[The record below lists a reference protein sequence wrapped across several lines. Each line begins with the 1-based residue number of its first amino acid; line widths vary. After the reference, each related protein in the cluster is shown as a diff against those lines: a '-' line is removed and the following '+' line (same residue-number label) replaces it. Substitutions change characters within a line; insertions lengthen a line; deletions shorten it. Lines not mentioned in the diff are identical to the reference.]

1 MPPADTAAGTAGAA
15 PPPPVSVGASA
26 SAPVAAAAAGAA
38 SSPPTTP
45 LPASTITRTVRFPND
60 VGDTLVGTLAVP
72 PGATRAA
79 VLCHGFRDSK
89 AAPLL
94 AEVAAHLAAVGVASL
109 RLDFRGCGESGGE
122 WAFGNYAQ
130 EAADVGAAVAWL
142 RAGGGGG
149 GGDGDGGRGTSVT
162 DDGGGGGG
170 DDAGRRWSVDAVAGH
185 SKGAGSVL
193 LYASR
198 SAYPGLVVNI
208 AGRFHMRDGVRRR
221 LGEDRWA
228 ALWRDGAVAM
238 PGYTVTRE
246 SVEARFELDMGAV
259 AASLSPEA
267 TLLTIH
273 GDADEVIPV
282 ADAAAYVGVVPLGD
296 RHTARILEG
305 ACHKFVDYRPAVGA
319 AIVEA
324 FVGRF
329 G

>member
-1 MPPADTAAGTAGAA
+1 M
-15 PPPPVSVGASA
+15 
-26 SAPVAAAAAGAA
+26 
-38 SSPPTTP
+38 
-45 LPASTITRTVRFPND
+45 RFPND

-94 AEVAAHLAAVGVASL
+94 AEVAARLAAEGVASL

-130 EAADVGAAVAWL
+130 EAADVAAAVAWL
-142 RAGGGGG
+142 HSGGGGG
-149 GGDGDGGRGTSVT
+149 GSGDSGIANDGS
-162 DDGGGGGG
+162 GGGGGG

-193 LYASR
+193 LFASKT
-198 SAYPGLVVNI
+198 AYPGLVVNI
-208 AGRFHMRDGVRRR
+208 AGRFHMREGVRRR

-228 ALWRDGAVAM
+228 ALWRNGAVAM

-246 SVEARFELDMGAV
+246 SVEARFALDMGAV

-282 ADAAAYVGVVPLGD
+282 ADAAAYAGVVPLGAH
-296 RHTARILEG
+296 HTACILEG
-305 ACHKFVDYRPAVGA
+305 ACHKFVDYRPAVA
-319 AIVEA
+319 TAIVDA

>member
-1 MPPADTAAGTAGAA
+1 MPPADAAAAAARAPSPTTPPPAA
-15 PPPPVSVGASA
+15 PSV
-26 SAPVAAAAAGAA
+26 SAPASAAAAAGAPA
-38 SSPPTTP
+38 AAAASPPPATP
-45 LPASTITRTVRFPND
+45 LPASTLTRTVRFPND
-60 VGDTLVGTLAVP
+60 AGDTLVGTLAVP
-72 PGATRAA
+72 PGASRAA

-94 AEVAAHLAAVGVASL
+94 AEVAAALAAAGVASL
-109 RLDFRGCGESGGE
+109 RIDFRGCGDSGGE
-122 WAFGNYAQ
+122 WAFGNYAE
-130 EAADVGAAVAWL
+130 EAADVAAAVAWL

-149 GGDGDGGRGTSVT
+149 GGDGSGD
-162 DDGGGGGG
+162 GGG

-193 LYASR
+193 VYAAR
-198 SAYPGLVVNI
+198 DAFAGLVVNI

-221 LGEDRWA
+221 LGEERWA

-238 PGYTVTRE
+238 PGYTVTRA
-246 SVEARFELDMGAV
+246 SVEARFALDMGRV
-259 AASLSPEA
+259 AAGLAPQA

-273 GDADEVIPV
+273 GDADEIIPV
-282 ADAAAYVGVVPLGD
+282 ADAAAYAGVVPLGD

-305 ACHKFVDYRPAVGA
+305 ACHKFVDYRPVVAA
-319 AIVEA
+319 AIVDA

>member
-1 MPPADTAAGTAGAA
+1 M
-15 PPPPVSVGASA
+15 
-26 SAPVAAAAAGAA
+26 
-38 SSPPTTP
+38 
-45 LPASTITRTVRFPND
+45 RFAND
-60 VGDTLVGTLAVP
+60 AGDTLVGTLAVP
-72 PGATRAA
+72 PGASRVA

-94 AEVAAHLAAVGVASL
+94 AEVAAALAAAGVASL
-109 RLDFRGCGESGGE
+109 RIDFRGCGDSGGE
-122 WAFGNYAQ
+122 WAFGNYAE
-130 EAADVGAAVAWL
+130 EAADVAAAVAWL

-149 GGDGDGGRGTSVT
+149 GGNGDGS
-162 DDGGGGGG
+162 G

-193 LYASR
+193 VYAAR
-198 SAYPGLVVNI
+198 DAFPGLVVNI

-221 LGEDRWA
+221 LGEERWA

-238 PGYTVTRE
+238 PGYTVTRA
-246 SVEARFELDMGAV
+246 SVEARFALDMGRV
-259 AASLSPEA
+259 AAGLAPQA

-273 GDADEVIPV
+273 GDADEIIPV
-282 ADAAAYVGVVPLGD
+282 ADAAAYAGVVPLGD

-305 ACHKFVDYRPAVGA
+305 ACHKFVDYRPVVAA
-319 AIVEA
+319 AIVDA

>member
-1 MPPADTAAGTAGAA
+1 MSPGDAPAGSAASASVPASTGVASAGAA
-15 PPPPVSVGASA
+15 LSDP
-26 SAPVAAAAAGAA
+26 
-38 SSPPTTP
+38 SPTP
-45 LPASTITRTVRFPND
+45 LPASTTTHTVRFPND
-60 VGDTLVGTLAVP
+60 VGDILVGTLTVP
-72 PGATRAA
+72 ACGGSRAA

-94 AEVAAHLAAVGVASL
+94 AEVAAGLAAVGVASL
-109 RLDFRGCGESGGE
+109 RIDFRGCGESGGE
-122 WAFGNYAQ
+122 WAFGNYAE
-130 EAADVGAAVAWL
+130 EAADVAAAVEWL
-142 RAGGGGG
+142 RTGGGGSSG
-149 GGDGDGGRGTSVT
+149 GSDSDRGGN
-162 DDGGGGGG
+162 G
-170 DDAGRRWSVDAVAGH
+170 DDPGRRWSVDAVAGH

-198 SAYPGLVVNI
+198 NAFPGLVVNI

-228 ALWRDGAVAM
+228 ALWRDGTVAM

-246 SVEARFELDMGAV
+246 SVEARFALDMGV
-259 AASLSPEA
+259 IAAGLSPEA

-273 GDADEVIPV
+273 GDKDDVIPV
-282 ADAAAYVGVVPLGD
+282 ADAAAYVGVVPLGA

-305 ACHKFVDYRPAVGA
+305 ACHKFVDYRPVVAA